1 MSIPASLAAN
11 PRLDRWVGF
20 EEPGLVRIAVGKV
33 EYGQGAMTGLAQIA
47 AEELDV
53 GMDRLDVVN
62 PETDLSP
69 DEGLTVGSMST
80 ESSGAS
86 IRFACAEARALFVA
100 AAARRLGC
108 DPAEIEIDD
117 GAFLAGGEPSGL
129 DYWALAPEVDLAVA
143 PTGEVTPKPPSK
155 HKIVGRDHGRL
166 DLPAKVFGAAYLH
179 DLAQPGML
187 HARVLRQPG
196 FHARLA
202 GLDEAAI
209 RRAAGDE
216 TVEILREANFV
227 AFLSESEAA
236 ANAAIGAAEQS
247 ARWDDAR
254 DLSPALS
261 ETASLKAL
269 PAQSFPSP
277 EPPPERSNRRRHTAG
292 YSRPYIAH
300 GSMGPSCGLAVFDDG
315 QLTVWTHAQGVYPL
329 RMLIARVCGVEP
341 ASIKV
346 IHTQGAGTYGHN
358 GSDDAAIDAAV
369 IAVRRPGKPI
379 RVLWRRE
386 DEFGHEPVGTAMHV
400 ELTAE
405 LDAGGRIADYATEI
419 WSGSHTGG
427 RGRCLAETALGL
439 PPAPPI
445 VPPPNLPAGVRFSGG
460 ILNAIPSYDIP
471 ARRVTEHVVQAPVR
485 TSSLRGLGGPVNTYA
500 NECFIDEL
508 AELAG
513 EDPVAFRLAQI
524 SDPRAI
530 HVVTRTAQLCGW
542 DKRGPAATGRGL
554 GFAYCRYRD
563 RGAYVAAAVA
573 LTVDTEVRLD
583 HMWCVTDCG
592 QVINPDGAKN
602 QLEGGMIMAASWAL
616 KEQVRLAG
624 RGIATITWDDYPILR
639 FDEVPPV
646 DVELVMDQQDQ
657 RSSGTGEVSLG
668 PAMAA
673 IGNAVA
679 HALGARLR
687 DLPFTRERIARALL
701 ASDS

>member
-1 MSIPASLAAN
+1 MSIPQSLAAN

-20 EEPGLVRIAVGKV
+20 EQPGLVRIAFGKV

-62 PETDLSP
+62 LETGLSP

-80 ESSGAS
+80 ETSGAS
-86 IRFACAEARALFVA
+86 IRAACAEVRALFTA
-100 AAARRLGC
+100 AAAKRFGC
-108 DPAEIEIDD
+108 PAAALDVDD
-117 GAFLAGGEPSGL
+117 GSFLLDGEPIGL
-129 DYWALAPEVDLAVA
+129 DYWTLAPEVDLAVA
-143 PTGEVTPKPPSK
+143 PTGEAAPKSPDK
-155 HKIVGRDHGRL
+155 HKIVGKNHGRL

-196 FHARLA
+196 FRAKLKS
-202 GLDEAAI
+202 LDEAMI
-209 RRAAGDE
+209 RRAAGAPI
-216 TVEILREANFV
+216 EILRDNQFV
-227 AFLSESEAA
+227 AFLSEREAA
-236 ANAAIGAAEQS
+236 VVAAVGAAEQG
-247 ARWDDAR
+247 AVWDDAR
-254 DLSPALS
+254 NLSPALS
-261 ETASLKAL
+261 ETASLKEL
-269 PAQSFPSP
+269 PSQAFPSEAPAP
-277 EPPPERSNRRRHTAG
+277 EQSNRRRLTAG

-300 GSMGPSCGLAVFDDG
+300 GSMGPSCGLAVMRDG
-315 QLTVWTHAQGVYPL
+315 ELTVWTHAQGVYPM
-329 RMLIARVCGVEP
+329 RMMLARVCGVPIEK
-341 ASIKV
+341 IKV
-346 IHTQGAGTYGHN
+346 IHAQGAGTYGHN

-369 IAVRRPGKPI
+369 IAVRKPGTPI

-386 DEFGHEPVGTAMHV
+386 DEFGHEPLGTAMHI
-400 ELTAE
+400 ELAAE
-405 LDAGGRIADYATEI
+405 LDAGGRIADYETNI

-439 PPAPPI
+439 PPAAAPAAG
-445 VPPPNLPAGVRFSGG
+445 PPNLPPGVRFSGG
-460 ILNAIPSYDIP
+460 ILNASPSYDIP
-471 ARRVTEHVVQAPVR
+471 AKRVSETVVQAPVR

-513 EDPVAFRLAQI
+513 QDPVAFRLAQI
-524 SDPRAI
+524 SDPRAR
-530 HVVTRTAQLCGW
+530 VVVERTAEMAGW
-542 DKRGPAATGRGL
+542 SKRGPAGTGRGL

-563 RGAYVAAAVA
+563 RGAYVAAAAAV
-573 LTVDTEVRLD
+573 TVDTEVRLE

-592 QVINPDGAKN
+592 QVINPDACKN
-602 QLEGGMIMAASWAL
+602 QLEGGMIMAASWTL

-624 RGIATITWDDYPILR
+624 PGIATTTWDDYPILR
-639 FDEVPPV
+639 FDEIPPV
-646 DVELVMDQQDQ
+646 DIELIMAQDQ
-657 RSSGTGEVSLG
+657 RSVGTGEVSLG

-687 DLPFTRERIARALL
+687 DLPYTRDRIARALL
-701 ASDS
+701 AE

>member
-1 MSIPASLAAN
+1 MTIPASLAAN

-20 EEPGLVRIAVGKV
+20 EAPGLVRVAFGKV

-53 GMDRLDVVN
+53 DLERLDVVN

-86 IRFACAEARALFVA
+86 VRFACAEVRAVFVA
-100 AAARRLGC
+100 AAARKLGC
-108 DPAEIEIDD
+108 APDALDIED
-117 GAFLAGGEPSGL
+117 GVFLADGEPTGL
-129 DYWALAPEVDLAVA
+129 DYWVLAPEVDLAVA
-143 PTGEVTPKPPSK
+143 PTGEATPKPPER
-155 HKIVGRDHGRL
+155 HRIVGRRADRL
-166 DLPAKVFGAAYLH
+166 DLPPKVFGAAYLH

-196 FHARLA
+196 FRAKLA

-209 RRAAGDE
+209 RHAAGGAQVD
-216 TVEILREANFV
+216 ILREANFV
-227 AFLSESEAA
+227 AILSESEAA
-236 ANAAIGAAEQS
+236 ANAAIGAAEQG
-247 ARWDDAR
+247 AKWDDAR
-254 DLSPALS
+254 DLAPALS
-261 ETASLKAL
+261 ETASLKEL

-277 EPPPERSNRRRHTAG
+277 EPPPEQSNRRRLTAG

-329 RMLIARVCGVEP
+329 RMLLARVCGLEP
-341 ASIKV
+341 ANIKV

-358 GSDDAAIDAAV
+358 GSDDAAMDAAV
-369 IAVRRPGKPI
+369 IAMRRPGKPI

-405 LDAGGRIADYATEI
+405 LDAGGRIADYQTEI

-439 PPAPPI
+439 PAPPPPT
-445 VPPPNLPAGVRFSGG
+445 PPPNLPASVRFSGG

-530 HVVTRTAQLCGW
+530 TVVKRTAELARW
-542 DKRGPAATGRGL
+542 AHRGLAGTGKGL

-573 LTVDTEVRLD
+573 VTVETEVKLD

-624 RGIATITWDDYPILR
+624 PGIATLTWDDYPILR
-639 FDEVPPV
+639 FDQVPPV
-646 DVELVMDQQDQ
+646 TVELVMDQQHQ

-668 PAMAA
+668 PALAA

-701 ASDS
+701 A

>member
-1 MSIPASLAAN
+1 MSVPASLAAN

-20 EEPGLVRIAVGKV
+20 ETAGMARVAIGKV
-33 EYGQGAMTGLAQIA
+33 EYGQGALTGLAQIA

-53 GMDRLDVVN
+53 GLRRIDMVN
-62 PETDLSP
+62 PQTDRSP

-86 IRFACAEARALFVA
+86 IRAACAEARALFTA

-108 DPAEIEIDD
+108 GADALDIVD
-117 GAFLAGGEPSGL
+117 GAFVQDGEATGL
-129 DYWALAPEVDLAVA
+129 DYWSLAAEVDLAVA
-143 PTGEVTPKPPSK
+143 PTGEARAKPAVR
-155 HKIVGRDHGRL
+155 HRIVGTSVGRL
-166 DLPAKVFGAAYLH
+166 DLPPKLFGAAYLH
-179 DLAQPGML
+179 DIALPGLL

-196 FHARLA
+196 FKAKLA
-202 GLDEAAI
+202 SLDEAAI
-209 RRAAGDE
+209 RHAAGAPI
-216 TVEILREANFV
+216 EILREGQFV
-227 AFLSESEAA
+227 AFLSQSEAA
-236 ANAAIGAAEQS
+236 AVAAVNAAEQH
-247 ARWDDAR
+247 ARWDEAR
-254 DLSPALS
+254 DLAPALS
-261 ETASLKAL
+261 EAASLKEL
-269 PAQSFPSP
+269 PCQSFPSP
-277 EPPPERSNRRRHTAG
+277 EPPAEPSNRRRHTAG
-292 YSRPYIAH
+292 YSRPYISH
-300 GSMGPSCGLAVFDDG
+300 GSMGPSCGLAKLEDG
-315 QLTVWTHAQGVYPL
+315 ELTVWTHAQGVYPL
-329 RMLIARVCGVEP
+329 RMLLARVCDLAPEK
-341 ASIKV
+341 IKV

-369 IAVRRPGKPI
+369 IAVRRPGAPI

-386 DEFGHEPVGTAMHV
+386 DEFGHEPVGTAMHI

-405 LDAGGRIADYATEI
+405 LDAGGRIADYGTEI

-439 PPAPPI
+439 PPAPP
-445 VPPPNLPAGVRFSGG
+445 PAAPPNLPAGMRFSGG

-471 ARRVTEHVVQAPVR
+471 VKRVIEHVVQAPVR

-500 NECFIDEL
+500 NECFVDEL

-524 SDPRAI
+524 SDPRARA
-530 HVVTRTAQLCGW
+530 VVERTAAMCGW
-542 DKRGPAATGRGL
+542 AQRGEAGTGRGL

-592 QVINPDGAKN
+592 QVINPDACKN

-616 KEQVRLAG
+616 KEQVRFSGAG
-624 RGIATITWDDYPILR
+624 VVTTTWDDYPILR

-646 DVELVMDQQDQ
+646 EVELVMTQQDQ
-657 RSSGTGEVSLG
+657 RSVGTGEVSLG
-668 PAMAA
+668 PALAA

-679 HALGARLR
+679 HALGARVR
-687 DLPFTRERIARALL
+687 DLPYTRERIARTLL
-701 ASDS
+701 AE

>member
-1 MSIPASLAAN
+1 MTVPPSLAAN

-20 EEPGLVRIAVGKV
+20 ETAGRARVAIGKV
-33 EYGQGAMTGLAQIA
+33 EYGQGALTGLAQIA

-53 GMDRLDVVN
+53 AMGQVDLVN

-69 DEGLTVGSMST
+69 DEGLTVGSMTT

-86 IRFACAEARALFVA
+86 IRAACAEARALFVA

-108 DPAEIEIDD
+108 DAEALAVED
-117 GAFLAGGEPSGL
+117 GAFLVDGEPSGL
-129 DYWALAPEVDLAVA
+129 DYWALASEVDLAVEA
-143 PTGEVTPKPPSK
+143 TGEAAPKPPER
-155 HKIVGRDHGRL
+155 HRIVGRRADRL

-179 DLAQPGML
+179 DLTRPGML

-196 FHARLA
+196 FRAQLA
-202 GLDEAAI
+202 GVDEAAI
-209 RRAAGDE
+209 RHAAGGAS
-216 TVEILREANFV
+216 VEILREANFV
-227 AFLSESEAA
+227 AFLSASEAA
-236 ANAAIGAAEQS
+236 ATAALGAAEQT
-247 ARWDDAR
+247 ARWDGAR

-261 ETASLKAL
+261 EARSLKEL
-269 PAQSFPSP
+269 PAQSFPPADQPP
-277 EPPPERSNRRRHTAG
+277 EPSNRRRLTAG

-300 GSMGPSCGLAVFDDG
+300 GSMGPSCGLAVFEGG

-329 RMLIARVCGVEP
+329 RMLLARVCALEP
-341 ASIKV
+341 TSIKV
-346 IHTQGAGTYGHN
+346 IHAQGAGTYGHN

-369 IAVRRPGKPI
+369 IAMRRPGTPI

-405 LDAGGRIADYATEI
+405 LDAGGKIADYQTEI

-427 RGRCLAETALGL
+427 RGRCLAETALRL
-439 PPAPPI
+439 PVPPPPAA
-445 VPPPNLPAGVRFSGG
+445 PPNLPAGVRFSGG

-471 ARRVTEHVVQAPVR
+471 ARRVTEHLVQAPVR

-530 HVVTRTAQLCGW
+530 TVVTRTAEMSGW
-542 DKRGPAATGRGL
+542 AKRGPAGTGRGL
-554 GFAYCRYRD
+554 GFAFCRYRD

-573 LTVDTEVRLD
+573 LTVETEVRLD

-592 QVINPDGAKN
+592 QVVNPDGAKN
-602 QLEGGMIMAASWAL
+602 QLEGGMVMAASWAL

-624 RGIATITWDDYPILR
+624 RGIATLTWDDYPIVR

-646 DVELVMDQQDQ
+646 DVELVMDQQHQ
-657 RSSGTGEVSLG
+657 RSAGTGEVSLG
-668 PAMAA
+668 PALAA

-687 DLPFTRERIARALL
+687 DLPYTRDRVARALL
-701 ASDS
+701 AESV